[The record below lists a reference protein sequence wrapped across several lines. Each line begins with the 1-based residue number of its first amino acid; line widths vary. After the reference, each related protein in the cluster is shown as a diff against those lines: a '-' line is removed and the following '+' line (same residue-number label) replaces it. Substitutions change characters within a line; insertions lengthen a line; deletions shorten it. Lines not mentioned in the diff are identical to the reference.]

1 MKLLV
6 LLNEQAGTLAGLDP
20 SAAQDR
26 ITRGFADNG
35 ADAEVRRVDPA
46 RLVDHAREGMN
57 TGVDA
62 IVAGGGDGTINSIAN
77 AIMNSRKAF
86 GVLPLG
92 THNHFAKDLHVPT
105 DLDAAVASLAR
116 GRIVDIPIAEVNG
129 HAFLNFSAIGIHPQ
143 VVDERD
149 AVRAKTDQSKLS
161 AMFVALWRVFK
172 NLPAHHVR
180 LSSRGHTFARRTPS
194 IIVCNNPYQMRAFG
208 VEAASVPERGLLN
221 VYVANYATRGNVLW
235 LMAQALFG
243 GLGRSRNFTAM
254 ALPEI
259 RVETWHRKIR
269 VSVDGEV
276 ITMRPPLYYSIRP
289 QPLRVLVPG
298 NS

>member
-20 SAAQDR
+20 LAAQDR
-26 ITRGFADNG
+26 IARGFADNG

-46 RLVDHAREGMN
+46 RLVDHAREGMS

-77 AIMNSRKAF
+77 AVMNSRKGF

-92 THNHFAKDLHVPT
+92 THNHFARDLNVPT
-105 DLDAAVASLAR
+105 DLDAAVAALAH
-116 GRIVDIPIAEVNG
+116 GRIVEIPVAEVNG
-129 HAFLNFSAIGIHPQ
+129 HAFLNFSAIGIHPE
-143 VVDERD
+143 VVNERE
-149 AVRAKTDQSKLS
+149 RIREGSDQSKSS
-161 AMFVALWRVFK
+161 AMLVALWRVLK
-172 NLPAHHVR
+172 KLPIHNVH

-208 VEAASVPERGLLN
+208 VAAASVPERGLLN
-221 VYVANYATRGNVLW
+221 VYVANHATRGNVVW
-235 LMAQALFG
+235 LMLQALVG
-243 GLGRSRNFTAM
+243 RLERSRNFTAM

-259 RVETWHRKIR
+259 RVDTWQRRIE
-269 VSVDGEV
+269 VSIDGEV

-289 QPLRVLVPG
+289 QPLRVLMPARA
-298 NS
+298 